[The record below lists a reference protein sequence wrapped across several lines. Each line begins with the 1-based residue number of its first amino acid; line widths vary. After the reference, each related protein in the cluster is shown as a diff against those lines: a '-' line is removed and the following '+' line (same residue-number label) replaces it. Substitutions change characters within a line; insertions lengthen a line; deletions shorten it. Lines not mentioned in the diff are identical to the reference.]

1 MRLCLSL
8 VAVLVLAGCH
18 TYSLVDTPPVGSTV
32 RVRVPVI
39 SALDDRNAA
48 PASMAMEG
56 QVLQF
61 GDTLVLATHTRREFG
76 AFREVILVD
85 TLRLAPSQLS
95 SIELKE
101 FSGGRSVGFGIAL
114 AAGATVLALAAFD
127 GGGGDGETQG
137 VDPPSPSIVVNR
149 SILAAV
155 WRFLSR

>member
-1 MRLCLSL
+1 LRLCLCL
-8 VAVLVLAGCH
+8 VAVLVLGGCH
-18 TYSLVDTPPVGSTV
+18 TYRLVDTPPVGSTV
-32 RVRVPVI
+32 RVRVPVT

-61 GDTLVLATHTRREFG
+61 GDTLVLATRTRREFG

-85 TLRLAPSQLS
+85 TLRLGPSQLS

-101 FSGGRSVGFGIAL
+101 FSKGKSVAFSIAL
-114 AAGATVLALAAFD
+114 LAGSTALALSAFN
-127 GGGGDGETQG
+127 GGGGDGETPG
-137 VDPPSPSIVVNR
+137 VDLPAPSIVVNR

-155 WRFLSR
+155 WSFLSR